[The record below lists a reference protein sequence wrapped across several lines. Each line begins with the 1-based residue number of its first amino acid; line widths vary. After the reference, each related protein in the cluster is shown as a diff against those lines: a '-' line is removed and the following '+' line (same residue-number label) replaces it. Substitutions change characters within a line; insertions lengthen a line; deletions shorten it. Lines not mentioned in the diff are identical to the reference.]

1 MHTPISDIESPV
13 WFWSSQVSWIERYQE
28 SRTQLP
34 SDSRDKRPSSKSG
47 RSFGTSDLVFH
58 KLSTFLKDLLLMY
71 EMIKS
76 MEWKKNSFS
85 FQNDYGILNLGI
97 EWFEWFQMNRFKTN
111 KSGWMSRYRVD
122 QLFSKIIKDFWRIF
136 GNKVPKQFR

>member
-1 MHTPISDIESPV
+1 MNRAVPGESDSIIES
-13 WFWSSQVSWIERYQE
+13 
-28 SRTQLP
+28 QLP

-97 EWFEWFQMNRFKTN
+97 E
-111 KSGWMSRYRVD
+111 
-122 QLFSKIIKDFWRIF
+122 
-136 GNKVPKQFR
+136 